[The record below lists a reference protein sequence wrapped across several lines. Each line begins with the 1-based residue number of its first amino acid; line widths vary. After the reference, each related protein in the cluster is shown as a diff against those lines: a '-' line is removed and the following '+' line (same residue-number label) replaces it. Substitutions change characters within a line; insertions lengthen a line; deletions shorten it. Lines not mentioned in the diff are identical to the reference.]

1 MACMQR
7 EEDVLHDA
15 TTLGDIEE
23 FFFSFFFQMYLCI
36 CRENT
41 TKDLARLCPRLVP

>member
-1 MACMQR
+1 MQR
-7 EEDVLHDA
+7 EEDVLHDM
-15 TTLGDIEE
+15 TTLGDIEGNCILC
-23 FFFSFFFQMYLCI
+23 FQMYLYI